1 MPPISAD
8 FMLSRK
14 LCVCVVVAVG
24 RVQSSDVKF
33 CFIFVTIYAVVNQQ
47 LTPQRKLQGDHVF
60 RNNPASS
67 IFSPLYFSSF
77 VLLFSIMKDI
87 CMKTRF
93 LFLKSSSA
101 PAAYSPPGHNPPF
114 VTSQLV
120 AVQMIMM
127 SKTGL

>member
-1 MPPISAD
+1 MPSISAVCI
-8 FMLSRK
+8 LSKK
-14 LCVCVVVAVG
+14 LCVFVVGVG
-24 RVQSSDVKF
+24 FQSSDVKF
-33 CFIFVTIYAVVNQQ
+33 CFIFIMIYAVVNQL
-47 LTPQRKLQGDHVF
+47 LTPWRKLQGDHAF

-101 PAAYSPPGHNPPF
+101 PAAYSPPGHNPLF

>member
-1 MPPISAD
+1 M
-8 FMLSRK
+8 
-14 LCVCVVVAVG
+14 
-24 RVQSSDVKF
+24 
-33 CFIFVTIYAVVNQQ
+33 IYAVVNQQ

-60 RNNPASS
+60 RNNLSSS
-67 IFSPLYFSSF
+67 IFSLHFSSF

-101 PAAYSPPGHNPPF
+101 PAVYSPPGRNPPF

-127 SKTGL
+127 SKTRL

>member
-1 MPPISAD
+1 M
-8 FMLSRK
+8 
-14 LCVCVVVAVG
+14 
-24 RVQSSDVKF
+24 
-33 CFIFVTIYAVVNQQ
+33 IYAVVNQH
-47 LTPQRKLQGDHVF
+47 LTPQRELQGDLVF

-67 IFSPLYFSSF
+67 IFSPLCFSSF

-101 PAAYSPPGHNPPF
+101 PAAYSPPGHNPLF

>member
-1 MPPISAD
+1 M
-8 FMLSRK
+8 
-14 LCVCVVVAVG
+14 G
-24 RVQSSDVKF
+24 WVQSSDVKF
-33 CFIFVTIYAVVNQQ
+33 CFIFIMIFAVVNEQ
-47 LTPQRKLQGDHVF
+47 LTPQKELQGDHVF
-60 RNNPASS
+60 RSNLASS

-93 LFLKSSSA
+93 LFLKSSSV

-114 VTSQLV
+114 VTSQSV

>member
-1 MPPISAD
+1 MCI
-8 FMLSRK
+8 
-14 LCVCVVVAVG
+14 CVSGGGSGGVV
-24 RVQSSDVKF
+24 QPSDAKF
-33 CFIFVTIYAVVNQQ
+33 YFIFVMIYAVVNQQ
-47 LTPQRKLQGDHVF
+47 LNPQRKLQGDHVF
-60 RNNPASS
+60 RNNPDSS
-67 IFSPLYFSSF
+67 IFSSLYFSAF

-120 AVQMIMM
+120 TVQMIMM

>member
-1 MPPISAD
+1 MYLD
-8 FMLSRK
+8 M
-14 LCVCVVVAVG
+14 
-24 RVQSSDVKF
+24 VQ
-33 CFIFVTIYAVVNQQ
+33 
-47 LTPQRKLQGDHVF
+47 LLVF
-60 RNNPASS
+60 SLHC
-67 IFSPLYFSSF
+67 IFSSF

-101 PAAYSPPGHNPPF
+101 PAAYSPPGHNPRF

-120 AVQMIMM
+120 SVQMIMM